1 MRVQTEALSTTTPQE
16 SQSDTGWPKWKK
28 NWWHCCKSVSLQRR
42 ILVSLYHRQWEQ
54 LEFGAFSR
62 PHMVWRLA
70 VDAVVKCVKKSWS
83 QSPSVTSE
91 SFQNWSR
98 LGKSCCVP
106 PAWGVKK
113 PFIVQYVMPPLL
125 LLPTPWTTQNHLVL
139 LLTKR
144 DATVSVIIQ
153 MYGFI
158 FFCREIC
165 KCQNTDSVCR
175 FCVWMHFHQLPI
187 LTWLFSCPPPSLI
200 VLANMTTP
208 PIPRPKKTKNKR
220 KTSQPVH
227 IKISTSRAPAPL
239 SNTFPT
245 LVKKPHARMLLG
257 NSRAP
262 TWLSVWQIHLIA
274 GRPLPSDAV
283 FGRARRQSCSH
294 NG

>member
-42 ILVSLYHRQWEQ
+42 ILVSLYHKQWEQ

-165 KCQNTDSVCR
+165 KCQNTDSVRR
-175 FCVWMHFHQLPI
+175 FCVWMHFPQLPI
-187 LTWLFSCPPPSLI
+187 LTWLLTLQLPPPQFNCFGKYDYSTPSPTKKNKKQKK
-200 VLANMTTP
+200 NMTTSSHKDLY
-208 PIPRPKKTKNKR
+208 I
-220 KTSQPVH
+220 QGACAAFQH
-227 IKISTSRAPAPL
+227 F
-239 SNTFPT
+239 SNTCQKAT
-245 LVKKPHARMLLG
+245 RQDVARKQPGTDLTVSLTNPLDRWPPSAKWRRFWTSSPPELL
-257 NSRAP
+257 
-262 TWLSVWQIHLIA
+262 T
-274 GRPLPSDAV
+274 
-283 FGRARRQSCSH
+283 
-294 NG
+294 